1 MPMHSTALRITGL
14 AQRLEECVLVQ
25 SALDPSL
32 APRGIGLYARL
43 GIDAVQDT
51 GDSLAQPPQV
61 MFGIWK
67 ENIATSWFVDSCEP

>member
-25 SALDPSL
+25 SALDPGL

-51 GDSLAQPPQV
+51 GDSLGTTAAGHV
-61 MFGIWK
+61 RNMERK
-67 ENIATSWFVDSCEP
+67 HRNLLVC